1 MKVFNNQGQTLVEVV
16 LALAVASLVLL
27 ALTRVVTISLK
38 SAQFSKNQTLAT
50 HHAQETMEVIRA
62 YRDQNSWTDFSIKA
76 NCESPTGLPGLTT
89 GFNRDIDCTIAGDKV
104 TVIVTV
110 SWDEG
115 AHETKLTSYFT
126 QWQ

>member
-16 LALAVASLVLL
+16 LGLAVASLVLL

-50 HHAQETMEVIRA
+50 HHAQEAMETIRA
-62 YRDQNSWTDFSIKA
+62 YRDQNSWSHFLNNCGNESALGLNDPANFELEVDCIPNSDKA
-76 NCESPTGLPGLTT
+76 E
-89 GFNRDIDCTIAGDKV
+89 IKV
-104 TVIVTV
+104 TIYWNSQTHKT
-110 SWDEG
+110 E
-115 AHETKLTSYFT
+115 LTSYFT